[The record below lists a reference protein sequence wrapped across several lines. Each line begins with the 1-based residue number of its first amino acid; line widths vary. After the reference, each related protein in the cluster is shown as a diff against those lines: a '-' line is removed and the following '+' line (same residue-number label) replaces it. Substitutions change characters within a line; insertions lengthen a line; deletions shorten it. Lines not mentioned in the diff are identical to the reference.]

1 MKILFFAGSLRTGSF
16 NKMLSKIAKDYA
28 SKQGFE
34 CEFIDLKDY
43 EAPLYDGDNESKL
56 GVPES
61 IKALHEKLKKA
72 DAWVVSCP
80 EYNGSIAGVLKN
92 YIDWLS
98 RVKDHCFT
106 GKHVK
111 LIASSAGALSGVR
124 GLWHSRV
131 PFEALGC
138 HVFPAMTGIGSNFAA
153 FDEKGNLKD
162 PKHQE
167 MLENNLDSF
176 LSHLRNFSK

>member
-1 MKILFFAGSLRTGSF
+1 MKIIFFAGALRSGSF
-16 NKMLSKIAKDYA
+16 NKILAKIAMEYSAK
-28 SKQGFE
+28 KGFD
-34 CEFIDLKDY
+34 CEFIDLKDH
-43 EAPLYDGDNESKL
+43 EAPLYDGDNESDS
-56 GVPES
+56 GVPTS
-61 IKALHEKLKKA
+61 IIDLHEKLKKA

-80 EYNGSIAGVLKN
+80 EYNGSISGVLKN

-138 HVFPAMTGIGSNFAA
+138 HVFPSMTGIGANFAA
-153 FDEKGNLKD
+153 FDENGNLKD
-162 PKHQE
+162 HKHKE
-167 MLENNLDSF
+167 MLESNLDSF
-176 LSHLRNFSK
+176 LSHLKNFSK